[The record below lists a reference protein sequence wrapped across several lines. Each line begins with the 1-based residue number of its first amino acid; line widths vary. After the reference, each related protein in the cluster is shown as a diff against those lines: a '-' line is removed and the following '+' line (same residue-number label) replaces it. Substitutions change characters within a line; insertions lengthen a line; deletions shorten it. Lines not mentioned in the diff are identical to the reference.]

1 MNQTSKIQKTHRS
14 KDPFETHLRIGN
26 PNAYLIPIGIHRLPM
41 YSSKI
46 QKIMFILLAINSY
59 FSANDV
65 MKKSEYGRNT

>member
-14 KDPFETHLRIGN
+14 KDPFETHLIQLRIGN
-26 PNAYLIPIGIHRLPM
+26 PNAYLIPM

>member
-26 PNAYLIPIGIHRLPM
+26 SDAYLIPM